1 MIAEPPEWK
10 VSSLCA
16 LGSCCSALRPHQ
28 VLETVQYLPFP
39 RLFSQAK
46 SLQRFSL
53 TESSGVCQHPSTGEL
68 AVAMKMNRHN
78 GFTLIEGMVT
88 LSVVAV
94 LLSTGVPS
102 FSAMI
107 KNNRLT
113 AENDALRAVLATAR
127 FEAKAQRAT
136 VTVCRSTNAIDCSAG
151 DWADGYIA
159 FIDLDEDGHL
169 DSGELLLERRAREN
183 QGVAVSYS
191 LATDSLQ
198 FDSSGYAAAG
208 NGTFTFCDNRGATEA
223 RALVVSAVGVMRAAR
238 VSEKVGSTQIVQDH
252 VGKDVTCNVG

>member
-1 MIAEPPEWK
+1 
-10 VSSLCA
+10 
-16 LGSCCSALRPHQ
+16 
-28 VLETVQYLPFP
+28 
-39 RLFSQAK
+39 
-46 SLQRFSL
+46 
-53 TESSGVCQHPSTGEL
+53 
-68 AVAMKMNRHN
+68 MKIKKHS

-88 LSVVAV
+88 LSVIAV

-113 AENDALRAVLATAR
+113 SENHALRAVLATAR

-136 VTVCRSTNAIDCSAG
+136 VTVCRSTNAVDCSVG

-159 FIDLDEDGHL
+159 FIDLDEDGHV
-169 DSGELLLERRAREN
+169 DSGEQLLERHTRDN

-191 LATDSLQ
+191 QVADILQ
-198 FDSSGYAAAG
+198 FDSSGYATDS

-223 RALVVSAVGVMRAAR
+223 RGLVVSAVGVMRTAR
-238 VSEKVGSTQIVQDH
+238 VSEKEGSTHIVQDH
-252 VGKDVTCNVG
+252 VGNDVTCDVS